1 MLLYHLMADEGV
13 LPDKVI
19 PQVPQNLMQGED
31 QSIPRICVG
40 QSLDDCLTGIP
51 VTGITIPFLL
61 AEVKRAGAKQAW
73 KKDFQFPFIIRTY
86 CAECNNSA
94 FFDERK
100 VSHYVWDAEI
110 THECWLT
117 EYSEPLRI
125 EKRWLTDA
133 TIEKR
138 RFLHD
143 GEWWTYPIISN
154 SVWSDTPAYPNP
166 VFRKKILS
174 MTKKWLEQN

>member
-13 LPDKVI
+13 LPNKVI

-40 QSLDDCLTGIP
+40 QSLDDCLTGIT

-125 EKRWLTDA
+125 EKRWLTMENGG
-133 TIEKR
+133 TIPLSLIRSGLIHLLTQILHFKKR
-138 RFLHD
+138 F
-143 GEWWTYPIISN
+143 YS
-154 SVWSDTPAYPNP
+154 
-166 VFRKKILS
+166 
-174 MTKKWLEQN
+174 

>member
-13 LPDKVI
+13 LPNMVI

-31 QSIPRICVG
+31 Q
-40 QSLDDCLTGIP
+40 
-51 VTGITIPFLL
+51 
-61 AEVKRAGAKQAW
+61 
-73 KKDFQFPFIIRTY
+73 RTY

-100 VSHYVWDAEI
+100 VSQYVWDAEI

-125 EKRWLTDA
+125 EKRWLVDA

-143 GEWWTYPIISN
+143 GEWWTYPIISH
-154 SVWSDTPAYPNP
+154 SVWSDAAAYPNP
-166 VFRKKILS
+166 AFQEKILS
-174 MTKKWLEQN
+174 LTKKCLEQN